1 MHGIIGQTT
10 HLTAF
15 DFIIL
20 TSKYLNTLYRKAV
33 QASICETSIVPHICQ
48 VIQLSLHLAKPVV
61 QSNHEYMHESLIWLP
76 NLQAIIHLQES

>member
-33 QASICETSIVPHICQ
+33 QASICETSIAHI
-48 VIQLSLHLAKPVV
+48 
-61 QSNHEYMHESLIWLP
+61 
-76 NLQAIIHLQES
+76 